1 MKKFNLVNKDRNI
14 ITIFFKDFFVITILS
29 FFTFLICDALLT
41 KIYRVRGFSQFFES
55 NKLVGFINK
64 REFVGRFGGPL
75 DDFSNKISIDVYG
88 TRKVTSRICN
98 LSRRKNENRNLIFI
112 GDSMVAGF
120 EVKDSEHYV
129 SILSKNCI
137 TKGLIINGGVRAHD
151 THMASANAV
160 RILKEFNLN
169 QLNTVIVYGVTNN
182 DFIENDNKNTYYNM
196 KAKFGSIFDQKN
208 YKPKANL
215 NYLRVRMF
223 IGDNFYFTTKFILH
237 FMKLKA
243 SFSELSNQNEI
254 FKSEK
259 CRRAISILDSTFS
272 SNSIKSK
279 VLLFVHPSFKN
290 VTQNF
295 NQLEETKLMEN
306 CLISAAKNYDQI
318 EVLPIHNFM
327 NKKWDK
333 FDYKNFVFKRNNH
346 YSPKGHLFISEI
358 ILPKLESA
366 LSKNN

>member
-1 MKKFNLVNKDRNI
+1 MKEFNLINKDRSRI
-14 ITIFFKDFFVITILS
+14 GIFLKDFFVITILS
-29 FFTFLICDALLT
+29 VFTFLICDALLT

-55 NKLVGFINK
+55 NKIAGFINK
-64 REFVGRFGGPL
+64 REFVGIFGGPL

-88 TRKVTSRICN
+88 TRKVIGRKCN
-98 LSRRKNENRNLIFI
+98 FSKRKNQNRNLIFI

-129 SILSKNCI
+129 SRLSKKCI
-137 TKGLIINGGVRAHD
+137 SKGLIINGGVRAHD

-160 RILKEFNLN
+160 RILKEFNLD

-182 DFIENDNKNTYYNM
+182 DFHENDHKNTYYNM

-223 IGDNFYFTTKFILH
+223 IGDNFYFTTKFIVH

-243 SFSELSNQNEI
+243 SFGELSNQNENL
-254 FKSEK
+254 KSEK
-259 CRRAISILDSTFS
+259 CIRAISILDSTFS

-279 VLLFVHPSFKN
+279 VLLFVHP
-290 VTQNF
+290 NF
-295 NQLEETKLMEN
+295 NNLEETKSMEN
-306 CLISAAKNYDQI
+306 CLISASKNYDQI
-318 EVLPIHNFM
+318 SLLPIHNFM
-327 NKKWDK
+327 NDNRVE
-333 FDYKNFVFKRNNH
+333 FDYKDLIFKRDFH
-346 YSPKGHLFISEI
+346 FTPKGHLFISEI
-358 ILPKLESA
+358 ILPKLNSE
-366 LSKNN
+366 LSKKN